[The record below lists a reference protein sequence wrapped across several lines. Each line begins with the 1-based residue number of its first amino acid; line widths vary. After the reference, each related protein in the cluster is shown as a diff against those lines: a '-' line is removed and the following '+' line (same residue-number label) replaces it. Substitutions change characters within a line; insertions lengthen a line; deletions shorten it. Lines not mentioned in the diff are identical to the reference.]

1 MAQDFEDS
9 ELEKIVA
16 EYKERP
22 GFPYDDAWPPQR
34 SKRVVLDGQTYAALA
49 EELLLRR
56 QAMRHVRSE
65 SERMADVYHSTGNY
79 TMARGVAKVFEIIHE
94 ACLPLSREGYDP

>member
-1 MAQDFEDS
+1 MAQVFEDS

-22 GFPYDDAWPPQR
+22 SLPDDSAWPPLGIMR
-34 SKRVVLDGQTYAALA
+34 TVVDGPTYAALA

-65 SERMADVYHSTGNY
+65 SERMADVYHSTGNHS
-79 TMARGVAKVFEIIHE
+79 MARGVAKVFEIIHE